1 MGMAPLNSVDHVV
14 GSATAAVVFTT
25 VSQYVPSRRL
35 ELCSEIVCW
44 ALLPFLI
51 KYTALP
57 NIRPSSPLLNDPQK
71 HHHSSLSQW
80 LVALGIAVAAFY
92 RAENRA
98 DSLEPLLTP
107 LLLTVQAY
115 FQSSMSSDSVPAS
128 PLISTIK
135 GTTLVAVLS
144 AFSLSNGDLFGSLIS
159 IILAASLFVVYSI
172 FNPDLKVRILSLSS
186 VDIETNIKAVAG
198 RTVVLLFIA
207 VAFQSFVLGPPNS
220 NVILVLFT
228 GSVKALSWFFT
239 IRAARQTS
247 WCIATTIGTF
257 ALACTRNPFSQTS
270 QLQAL
275 SHVAVSTLT
284 LYQTSQLIPKQSK
297 GRLLLWSCLSA
308 SIIPYLYSEYM
319 IHDTTSSTSTS
330 FTSPS
335 HPIKQLT
342 QEAAPIFGRK
352 LSNQSRTYAAAV
364 KQYKKRYGLDP
375 PPGFEAWFQYAL
387 KHNSPIIDEF
397 DTIHSAISPFLKLSG
412 KEVSEIIGKVY
423 NTPRSEVWLCEFSG
437 KTAKTKCQHPSRS
450 YDRHYSYIFDKLLWN
465 LPGVLPD
472 VKFLINHFDE
482 PRVVIPPQGDGVDKA
497 IRLNDVSMKPTW
509 DALTR
514 SCPSHK
520 TYRDDQSTV
529 ETFGL
534 PFVKYRLS
542 ESDLCKHPGYKDMH
556 GTFISPKTFRLIEG
570 LAPVLSTG
578 AFSTMGDI
586 LFPSPAYV
594 EEEFQYNKTHDV
606 PWSEKKNNLYWTGST
621 TGGYALDDQWR
632 NHQRQ
637 RFVTLA
643 QNLGQQEHTYLREK
657 NGVISTV
664 KSWFLNGRLYD
675 VGFTRIFQCDRKFCR
690 DQKTFFNVKPW
701 ADKDA
706 ALHSKLAFDLDGNGI
721 SGRYYKLLSSNTLP
735 LKQALL
741 REWHD
746 ERLVPWVHYIP
757 VSQSLEELPELVNY
771 LTLNEAGQRV
781 AEKVARQGRE
791 WMVRA
796 VREVDMTIY
805 TWRLLLE
812 LARLQDPT
820 RRGGG

>member
-1 MGMAPLNSVDHVV
+1 MGMAPLNVVDPVV

-25 VSQYVPSRRL
+25 VSQYIPSRRL

-44 ALLPFLI
+44 AVLPFLFR
-51 KYTALP
+51 YTAFP
-57 NIRPSSPLLNDPQK
+57 NTRASSPLLKDPQK
-71 HHHSSLSQW
+71 QRHSSLSQW
-80 LVALGIAVAAFY
+80 LVALGIVAAAFY
-92 RAENRA
+92 RAE
-98 DSLEPLLTP
+98 SKTIGFYPLLTP
-107 LLLTVQAY
+107 LLVTVQTY
-115 FQSSMSSDSVPAS
+115 FQTNISPDPVSTS

-135 GTTLVAVLS
+135 GATLVAVLS

-159 IILAASLFVVYSI
+159 IILVASLFIVYSI
-172 FNPDLKVRILSLSS
+172 FSPDFKVRMLSISS
-186 VDIETNIKAVAG
+186 VDIETNIKAIAG
-198 RTVVLLFIA
+198 RTIVILLIA
-207 VAFQSFVLGPPNS
+207 AAFQTLVLGPPNS

-228 GSVKALSWFFT
+228 GLVKALSWFFT
-239 IRAARQTS
+239 VQAAQQTS

-257 ALACTRNPFSQTS
+257 ALACTRNPFSQNS

-275 SHVAVSTLT
+275 SHVVVSTLT
-284 LYQTSQLIPKQSK
+284 LYQTIQLLPKQSK
-297 GRLLLWSCLSA
+297 GKILLWSCLSA
-308 SIIPYLYSEYM
+308 SFIPCLYNEYM
-319 IHDTTSSTSTS
+319 IHDSTSST

-335 HPIKQLT
+335 HPIKLLT
-342 QEAAPIFGRK
+342 QEATPIFGRK
-352 LSNQSRTYAAAV
+352 LKNQSRTYAAAV
-364 KQYKKRYGLDP
+364 KQYKQRYGLDP
-375 PPGFEAWFQYAL
+375 PPGLEAWFQYAL
-387 KHNSPIIDEF
+387 KHNSTIIDEF

-412 KEVSEIIGKVY
+412 KEVSEMIEKVY
-423 NTPRSEVWLCEFSG
+423 KTPQSEVWLCEFSG

-465 LPGVLPD
+465 LPGALPD

-482 PRVVIPPQGDGVDKA
+482 PRVVIPPQGGVDKA

-514 SCPSHK
+514 SCQSHK
-520 TYRDDQSTV
+520 TDRDDQSSI

-534 PFVKYRLS
+534 PFVKDHLS
-542 ESDLCKHPGYKDMH
+542 ESDLCKHPEYKDMH

-594 EEEFQYNKTHDV
+594 EEEFQYDKTHDI

-643 QNLGQQEHTYLREK
+643 QNLEQQEHTYLREK
-657 NGVISTV
+657 DGVINSV

-690 DQKTFFNVKPW
+690 DQNTFFNVKPW

-706 ALHSKLAFDLDGNGI
+706 AFHSKLAFDLDGNGI

-757 VSQSLEELPELVNY
+757 VSQSLEELPELMNY
-771 LTLNEAGQRV
+771 LTLNKAGQKV

-791 WMVRA
+791 WMGRA

-812 LARLQDPT
+812 LARLQDPM
-820 RRGGG
+820 RRAT

>member
-1 MGMAPLNSVDHVV
+1 MGMTPLNVVNPVV
-14 GSATAAVVFTT
+14 GYTTAAVVFTT

-35 ELCSEIVCW
+35 ELGSEIVCW
-44 ALLPFLI
+44 AVLPFLLR
-51 KYTALP
+51 YTAFP
-57 NIRPSSPLLNDPQK
+57 NTLPSSPLLNDLQK
-71 HHHSSLSQW
+71 QRHSSLSQW
-80 LVALGIAVAAFY
+80 IVVLGIVAAAFY
-92 RAENRA
+92 RAE
-98 DSLEPLLTP
+98 STTVGFYPLLTP
-107 LLLTVQAY
+107 LLLTVQTY
-115 FQSSMSSDSVPAS
+115 FQPSISSDPVPTS

-144 AFSLSNGDLFGSLIS
+144 AFSLSNGDLFGSLAS
-159 IILAASLFVVYSI
+159 IILVASLFIVYSI
-172 FNPDLKVRILSLSS
+172 FSPDFKVRILSLSS
-186 VDIETNIKAVAG
+186 VDIETNIKAIAG
-198 RTVVLLFIA
+198 RTMVLLLVA
-207 VAFQSFVLGPPNS
+207 AAFQTLVLGPPNS

-228 GSVKALSWFFT
+228 GLVKALSWFFVVQT
-239 IRAARQTS
+239 ARQTS
-247 WCIATTIGTF
+247 WCIATTIATF
-257 ALACTRNPFSQTS
+257 ALACARNPFSQTS

-284 LYQTSQLIPKQSK
+284 LYQTTQLLPKQSK
-297 GRLLLWSCLSA
+297 GKILLLSCLSA
-308 SIIPYLYSEYM
+308 SFIPYLYNEYM
-319 IHDTTSSTSTS
+319 IHDATSST

-335 HPIKQLT
+335 HPVKLLT
-342 QEAAPIFGRK
+342 QEAAPIFKRK
-352 LSNQSRTYAAAV
+352 LLNQSRTYPAAV
-364 KQYKKRYGLDP
+364 KEYKHRYGLDP
-375 PPGFEAWFQYAL
+375 PPGYEAWFQYAL

-397 DTIHSAISPFLKLSG
+397 DTIHRAISPFLKLTG
-412 KEVSEIIGKVY
+412 KEVSEMIDKVY
-423 NTPRSEVWLCEFSG
+423 KTPQSEVWLCEFSG
-437 KTAKTKCQHPSRS
+437 KTARTKCQHPNRF

-472 VKFLINHFDE
+472 AKFLINHFDE
-482 PRVVIPPQGDGVDKA
+482 PRVIIPPEGAGMDKA

-509 DALTR
+509 NALTK

-520 TYRDDQSTV
+520 TYRDDQSSV
-529 ETFGL
+529 DTFGL
-534 PFVKYRLS
+534 PFVRDHLS
-542 ESDLCKHPGYKDMH
+542 ESDLCKHSEYKNMH
-556 GTFISPKTFRLIEG
+556 GTFISPKTFHLIEG

-594 EEEFQYNKTHDV
+594 EEEFQYDKTHDI
-606 PWSEKKNNLYWTGST
+606 PWSEKKNNVYWTGST

-643 QNLGQQEHTYLREK
+643 QNLEQQEHTYLREE
-657 NGVISTV
+657 NGVINSF

-690 DQKTFFNVKPW
+690 DQKTFFPVKPW

-706 ALHSKLAFDLDGNGI
+706 AFHSKLAFDLDGNGI

-757 VSQSLEELPELVNY
+757 VSQSLEELPELVSY
-771 LTLNEAGQRV
+771 LTLNEEGQRV

-791 WMVRA
+791 WMGKA

-812 LARLQDPT
+812 LARLQDPM
-820 RRGGG
+820 RRGRG

>member
-1 MGMAPLNSVDHVV
+1 MGMAPLNLVDPVV

-35 ELCSEIVCW
+35 ELCSEMVCW
-44 ALLPFLI
+44 AVLPFLFR
-51 KYTALP
+51 YTALP
-57 NIRPSSPLLNDPQK
+57 NTRASSPLLNDPRKQR
-71 HHHSSLSQW
+71 HSSLSQW
-80 LVALGIAVAAFY
+80 LVAFSIVAAAFY
-92 RAENRA
+92 RAESNTIGFY
-98 DSLEPLLTP
+98 PLLTP
-107 LLLTVQAY
+107 LLLTVQTY
-115 FQSSMSSDSVPAS
+115 FQPSISSDPVPTS

-144 AFSLSNGDLFGSLIS
+144 VFSLSNGDLFGSLIS
-159 IILAASLFVVYSI
+159 IILVACLFIIYSI
-172 FNPDLKVRILSLSS
+172 FSPDFKVRILPLSS
-186 VDIETNIKAVAG
+186 VDLETNIKAIAG
-198 RTVVLLFIA
+198 RTIVILLA
-207 VAFQSFVLGPPNS
+207 ALAFQFFILGPPNS
-220 NVILVLFT
+220 NIILVLFT
-228 GSVKALSWFFT
+228 GLVKALSWFFT
-239 IRAARQTS
+239 VQAVRQTS

-257 ALACTRNPFSQTS
+257 ALACTRNPFSQNS

-275 SHVAVSTLT
+275 SHVAVSILT
-284 LYQTSQLIPKQSK
+284 LYQTTQLLPKQSK
-297 GRLLLWSCLSA
+297 GKIILWSCLSA
-308 SIIPYLYSEYM
+308 SIIPYLYNEY
-319 IHDTTSSTSTS
+319 ILHDATSSASAA
-330 FTSPS
+330 FTSQS
-335 HPIKQLT
+335 HPIELLA
-342 QEAAPIFGRK
+342 QEAKAVFESRLK
-352 LSNQSRTYAAAV
+352 NQSRTYLAAV
-364 KQYKKRYGLDP
+364 KQYKQRYGLDP
-375 PPGFEAWFQYAL
+375 PPGFEAWFEYAL

-412 KEVSEIIGKVY
+412 NEVSEMIGKVY
-423 NTPRSEVWLCEFSG
+423 KTPQSEVWLCQLSG
-437 KTAKTKCQHPSRS
+437 KTAKTKCRHPSRS

-482 PRVVIPPQGDGVDKA
+482 PRVVIPPQGGDVDKA
-497 IRLNDVSMKPTW
+497 IRLNDMSMHPTW
-509 DALTR
+509 DSVTK

-520 TYRDDQSTV
+520 TYRDDQSGL

-534 PFVKYRLS
+534 PFVRDHLS
-542 ESDLCKHPGYKDMH
+542 ESYLCKHPEYKDIH
-556 GTFISPKTFRLIEG
+556 GAFISPKTFRLIEG

-594 EEEFQYNKTHDV
+594 EEEFQYDKTHDV
-606 PWSEKKNNLYWTGST
+606 PWSKKKNNLYWTGST

-637 RFVTLA
+637 RFVALA
-643 QNLGQQEHTYLREK
+643 QNLGHQDHTYLREK
-657 NGVISTV
+657 DGLISSV

-690 DQKTFFNVKPW
+690 NQSTFFNVKSW

-706 ALHSKLAFDLDGNGI
+706 AFHSKLAFDLDGNGI

-771 LTLNEAGQRV
+771 LTLNKAGQKV
-781 AEKVARQGRE
+781 AEKVARQGSE
-791 WMVRA
+791 WMGKA
-796 VREVDMTIY
+796 VRDVDMTIY

-820 RRGGG
+820 RKGT

>member
-1 MGMAPLNSVDHVV
+1 MGMAPLNVVDPVV

-25 VSQYVPSRRL
+25 VSQYIPSRRL
-35 ELCSEIVCW
+35 ELCSEFVCW
-44 ALLPFLI
+44 AVLPILF

-57 NIRPSSPLLNDPQK
+57 NTRASSPLLNDPQK
-71 HHHSSLSQW
+71 QRHSSLSQW
-80 LVALGIAVAAFY
+80 FVALGIVAAAFY
-92 RAENRA
+92 RAESNTIG
-98 DSLEPLLTP
+98 LYT
-107 LLLTVQAY
+107 Y
-115 FQSSMSSDSVPAS
+115 FQSSISSDAVPTS

-144 AFSLSNGDLFGSLIS
+144 AFSLSTGDLCGSLIS
-159 IILAASLFVVYSI
+159 IILVASLLIVYSI
-172 FNPDLKVRILSLSS
+172 FSPDFKARILPLSS
-186 VDIETNIKAVAG
+186 VEIETNIKAVAG
-198 RTVVLLFIA
+198 RIIILLFTA
-207 VAFQSFVLGPPNS
+207 AAFQTLVLGPPNS
-220 NVILVLFT
+220 NTTLMLFT
-228 GSVKALSWFFT
+228 GLVKALSWFFT
-239 IRAARQTS
+239 IQAARQTS

-257 ALACTRNPFSQTS
+257 ALACTRNPFSQNS
-270 QLQAL
+270 QLQSL
-275 SHVAVSTLT
+275 SHVAISTLT
-284 LYQTSQLIPKQSK
+284 LYQTTQLLPKQSK
-297 GRLLLWSCLSA
+297 GKILLWSCLSA
-308 SIIPYLYSEYM
+308 SFIPFLYNEYM
-319 IHDTTSSTSTS
+319 IHDATSSASAT
-330 FTSPS
+330 FVTSPS
-335 HPIKQLT
+335 HPIKLLT

-352 LSNQSRTYAAAV
+352 ILDQSRTYPAAV
-364 KQYKKRYGLDP
+364 KQYKQRYGLDP

-397 DTIHSAISPFLKLSG
+397 DMIHSAISPFLKLSG
-412 KEVSEIIGKVY
+412 KEVSEMIDKVY
-423 NTPRSEVWLCEFSG
+423 KTPQSEVWLCEFSG
-437 KTAKTKCQHPSRS
+437 KTAKTKCQHPNRF

-482 PRVVIPPQGDGVDKA
+482 PRVVIPPQGGVDKA

-509 DALTR
+509 DALTK

-520 TYRDDQSTV
+520 TYRDDQSRV

-534 PFVKYRLS
+534 PFVKDHLS
-542 ESDLCKHPGYKDMH
+542 ESDLCKHPEYKDLH
-556 GTFISPKTFRLIEG
+556 GTFTSPKTFLLIEG

-578 AFSTMGDI
+578 AYSTVGDI

-594 EEEFQYNKTHDV
+594 EEEFQYDKTHDI

-643 QNLGQQEHTYLREK
+643 QNLEQQEHTYLREK
-657 NGVISTV
+657 GGVISSI
-664 KSWFLNGRLYD
+664 KSCFLNARLYD

-690 DQKTFFNVKPW
+690 DQNTFFDVKPW

-706 ALHSKLAFDLDGNGI
+706 AFHSKLAFDLDGNGI

-735 LKQALL
+735 LKQTLL

-791 WMVRA
+791 WMGKA

-820 RRGGG
+820 RKGRS

>member
-1 MGMAPLNSVDHVV
+1 MGMAPLNVVDPVV
-14 GSATAAVVFTT
+14 GSAAAAVMFTT

-44 ALLPFLI
+44 AVFPYLFR
-51 KYTALP
+51 YTALP
-57 NIRPSSPLLNDPQK
+57 NTRPTSPLLNDSQK
-71 HHHSSLSQW
+71 QRHSSLSQW
-80 LVALGIAVAAFY
+80 TVAFGIVAAAFY
-92 RAENRA
+92 RAESNTIGFYRK
-98 DSLEPLLTP
+98 PLLTP
-107 LLLTVQAY
+107 LLLTVQTY
-115 FQSSMSSDSVPAS
+115 FQSSTSSDPVPAS

-144 AFSLSNGDLFGSLIS
+144 AFSLSNGNLFGSLLS
-159 IILAASLFVVYSI
+159 IILVASLIVVYSI
-172 FNPDLKVRILSLSS
+172 FSPGFKVRILSLSS
-186 VDIETNIKAVAG
+186 VDIETNSKAIAG
-198 RTVVLLFIA
+198 RTVILLFTAI
-207 VAFQSFVLGPPNS
+207 AFQTLVLGPPNS
-220 NVILVLFT
+220 NIPLVLFT
-228 GSVKALSWFFT
+228 GLVKDLSWFFT
-239 IRAARQTS
+239 IQAARQTS
-247 WCIATTIGTF
+247 WCIAPTIGTF
-257 ALACTRNPFSQTS
+257 ALACTRNPFSQNS

-275 SHVAVSTLT
+275 SHVAISTLT
-284 LYQTSQLIPKQSK
+284 LHQTSQLLPKQSK
-297 GRLLLWSCLSA
+297 GKILLWSCLSA
-308 SIIPYLYSEYM
+308 SFIPYLYNEYL
-319 IHDTTSSTSTS
+319 IHDATSSASTA
-330 FTSPS
+330 FTSQS
-335 HPIKQLT
+335 HPIKLLT
-342 QEAAPIFGRK
+342 QEATPLFHRK
-352 LSNQSRTYAAAV
+352 LLNQSRTYPEAV
-364 KQYKKRYGLDP
+364 KQYKQRYGIDP

-397 DTIHSAISPFLKLSG
+397 DTIHSAISPFLKMSG
-412 KEVSEIIGKVY
+412 NEVLEMIEKVY
-423 NTPRSEVWLCEFSG
+423 KTPQSEVWLCEFSG
-437 KTAKTKCQHPSRS
+437 KAAKTKCRHPR
-450 YDRHYSYIFDKLLWN
+450 
-465 LPGVLPD
+465 VLPD

-482 PRVVIPPQGDGVDKA
+482 PRVIIPPQGGGVDKA

-520 TYRDDQSTV
+520 TYRDDQSSI

-534 PFVKYRLS
+534 PFVKDYLS
-542 ESDLCKHPGYKDMH
+542 ESDLCKHPEYKDMH
-556 GTFISPKTFRLIEG
+556 GAFISPKTFRLIEG

-594 EEEFQYNKTHDV
+594 EEEFQYDKSHDV
-606 PWSEKKNNLYWTGST
+606 PWSEKKDNLYWTGST

-643 QNLGQQEHTYLREK
+643 QNLGQQEHHYLKEK
-657 NGVISTV
+657 DGVINGV

-690 DQKTFFNVKPW
+690 DQNTFFPVKPW

-706 ALHSKLAFDLDGNGI
+706 AFHSKLAFDLDGNGI

-757 VSQSLEELPELVNY
+757 VSQSLEELPELVSY

-791 WMVRA
+791 WMEKA

-812 LARLQDPT
+812 LARLEDPM
-820 RRGGG
+820 RRGRG

>member
-1 MGMAPLNSVDHVV
+1 MGMAPLNVVDPVV
-14 GSATAAVVFTT
+14 GSATAAVIFTT

-44 ALLPFLI
+44 AVLPFLFR
-51 KYTALP
+51 YTAVP
-57 NIRPSSPLLNDPQK
+57 NTRASSPLLNDPQK
-71 HHHSSLSQW
+71 QRHSSLSQW
-80 LVALGIAVAAFY
+80 LVAFGIAAAAFY
-92 RAENRA
+92 RAETNTIGFY
-98 DSLEPLLTP
+98 PLLTP
-107 LLLTVQAY
+107 LLLTGQTY
-115 FQSSMSSDSVPAS
+115 FQSSISSDPVPTS

-159 IILAASLFVVYSI
+159 IILVAALFIVYSI
-172 FNPDLKVRILSLSS
+172 FSPDFKLKRLPLSS
-186 VDIETNIKAVAG
+186 VDIETNIKAIAG
-198 RTVVLLFIA
+198 RTIVILL
-207 VAFQSFVLGPPNS
+207 VSLTFQSCIFGPPNS
-220 NVILVLFT
+220 NIILVLFA
-228 GSVKALSWFFT
+228 GLVKALSWFFT
-239 IRAARQTS
+239 IQAARQTS

-257 ALACTRNPFSQTS
+257 ALACARNPFLQNS

-275 SHVAVSTLT
+275 SHVAVSTLS
-284 LYQTSQLIPKQSK
+284 LYQTIQLLPKQSK
-297 GRLLLWSCLSA
+297 GKILLWSCLSA
-308 SIIPYLYSEYM
+308 SFIPYLYNEYM
-319 IHDTTSSTSTS
+319 IHDTTSTAFTA

-335 HPIKQLT
+335 HPIKLLT
-342 QEAAPIFGRK
+342 QEAAPIFHRK
-352 LSNQSRTYAAAV
+352 LLNQSRTYPEAV
-364 KQYKKRYGLDP
+364 KQYRQRYGLDP

-397 DTIHSAISPFLKLSG
+397 DTIYSAISPFLKMSG
-412 KEVSEIIGKVY
+412 KEVSEMIEKVY
-423 NTPRSEVWLCEFSG
+423 KTPQSEVWLCEFSG
-437 KTAKTKCQHPSRS
+437 KTAKTKCQHPNRF

-482 PRVVIPPQGDGVDKA
+482 PRVIIPPQGDVDRA

-509 DALTR
+509 DALTKF
-514 SCPSHK
+514 CPSHK
-520 TYRDDQSTV
+520 IHRDDQSSI

-534 PFVKYRLS
+534 PFVKDHFA
-542 ESDLCKHPGYKDMH
+542 ESDLCKHPEYKDLH
-556 GTFISPKTFRLIEG
+556 GAFISPKTFRLIEG

-578 AFSTMGDI
+578 AFSSMGDI

-594 EEEFQYNKTHDV
+594 EEEFQYEKTHDV

-643 QNLGQQEHTYLREK
+643 QNLEHQEHTYLREK
-657 NGVISTV
+657 DGVVSSV
-664 KSWFLNGRLYD
+664 KSWFLNRRLYD

-690 DQKTFFNVKPW
+690 DQNTFFSVKPW

-735 LKQALL
+735 LKQTLL

-746 ERLVPWVHYIP
+746 ERAWK
-757 VSQSLEELPELVNY
+757 NY
-771 LTLNEAGQRV
+771 LS
-781 AEKVARQGRE
+781 
-791 WMVRA
+791 W
-796 VREVDMTIY
+796 
-805 TWRLLLE
+805 
-812 LARLQDPT
+812 
-820 RRGGG
+820 

>member
-1 MGMAPLNSVDHVV
+1 MGMAPFDIVDPVLS
-14 GSATAAVVFTT
+14 SATAAVVFTT

-44 ALLPFLI
+44 AVLPFLFR
-51 KYTALP
+51 YTALP
-57 NIRPSSPLLNDPQK
+57 NTRPTSPLLNEPQK
-71 HHHSSLSQW
+71 QRHSSLSQW
-80 LVALGIAVAAFY
+80 TVAFGIVTAAFY
-92 RAENRA
+92 RAESSA
-98 DSLEPLLTP
+98 IGFYPLLTP
-107 LLLTVQAY
+107 LLLTVQTY
-115 FQSSMSSDSVPAS
+115 FQPSISSDQVPAS

-159 IILAASLFVVYSI
+159 IILVASLLIVYSI
-172 FNPDLKVRILSLSS
+172 FTSDFKVRMLSLSS
-186 VDIETNIKAVAG
+186 VDIETNIKAIAG
-198 RTVVLLFIA
+198 RTIVLLLIA
-207 VAFQSFVLGPPNS
+207 AVFQTLVLGPPNS
-220 NVILVLFT
+220 HVTLVLFT
-228 GSVKALSWFFT
+228 GLVKALSWFFT
-239 IRAARQTS
+239 IQAARQTS

-257 ALACTRNPFSQTS
+257 ALACARNPFSQTS

-284 LYQTSQLIPKQSK
+284 LYQTTQLLPQQSK
-297 GRLLLWSCLSA
+297 GKFLLWSCLSA
-308 SIIPYLYSEYM
+308 SFIPYLYNEFM
-319 IHDTTSSTSTS
+319 IHDATSST

-335 HPIKQLT
+335 HPIKLLT
-342 QEAAPIFGRK
+342 QEAAPIFNRK
-352 LSNQSRTYAAAV
+352 LLNQSQTYPAAV
-364 KQYKKRYGLDP
+364 KEYKQRYGLDP
-375 PPGFEAWFQYAL
+375 PPGFEAWFLYAL
-387 KHNSPIIDEF
+387 KHNSPIIDQF

-412 KEVSEIIGKVY
+412 KEISEMIEKVY
-423 NTPRSEVWLCEFSG
+423 KTPQSEVWL
-437 KTAKTKCQHPSRS
+437 
-450 YDRHYSYIFDKLLWN
+450 W
-465 LPGVLPD
+465 VLPD

-482 PRVVIPPQGDGVDKA
+482 PRVIIPPPGDGVDKA
-497 IRLNDVSMKPTW
+497 IRLSDVSMKPTW
-509 DALTR
+509 DALTK

-520 TYRDDQSTV
+520 TYRDDQSRV

-534 PFVKYRLS
+534 PFVKDHLS
-542 ESDLCKHPGYKDMH
+542 ESDLCKHPEYKDMH
-556 GTFISPKTFRLIEG
+556 GTFMSPKTFRLIEG

-594 EEEFQYNKTHDV
+594 EEEFQYDKTHDI

-643 QNLGQQEHTYLREK
+643 QNLEQQEHTYLRER
-657 NGVISTV
+657 NGIISSV

-690 DQKTFFNVKPW
+690 DQKTFFPVKPW

-791 WMVRA
+791 WMEKA

-812 LARLQDPT
+812 LARLQDPM
-820 RRGGG
+820 RKGRG